1 MNSKTKA
8 QTLARRYKLM
18 KGCVVC
24 GYKEHHVALH
34 YNHIDPSTKVRNV
47 SRAASIKTVKEEIR
61 KCEVLCANCHAVKSL
76 EEKHYLNSPVGPTR
90 ADKDRQKLVRRL
102 AASRRRTLKLKGRC
116 EGRRPYDNQA
126 VIQQIINYR
135 TNRKAYQHIADI
147 LNSEG
152 TPSPAGSTW
161 TATSVRRVYLRR
173 PKNYGR

>member
-1 MNSKTKA
+1 MDSRTKA

-18 KGCVVC
+18 KGCAVC

-47 SRAASIKTVKEEIR
+47 SKCCSIKAVKAEIR

-76 EEKHYLNSPVGPTR
+76 EEKHHFNSPVGPTR

-102 AASRRRTLKLKGRC
+102 AASRKRTLKLKGRC
-116 EGRRPYDNQA
+116 EGRKPYDNQA

-135 TNRKAYQHIADI
+135 TNRIAYKKIADI

-152 TPSPAGSTW
+152 TPSPDCSTW
-161 TATSVRRVYLRR
+161 SPNAVRRVYLRQT
-173 PKNYGR
+173 KNGR

>member
-1 MNSKTKA
+1 MNSRTKA

-18 KGCVVC
+18 KGCAVC

-47 SRAASIKTVKEEIR
+47 SRAASVKAVKEEIR

-135 TNRKAYQHIADI
+135 TNRKAYKKIADI

-152 TPSPAGSTW
+152 TPSPDCSTW
-161 TATSVRRVYLRR
+161 SPNAVRRVYLRQT
-173 PKNYGR
+173 KNER

>member
-1 MNSKTKA
+1 MDGRTKA

-47 SRAASIKTVKEEIR
+47 SKCCSVKAVKEEIR

-76 EEKHYLNSPVGPTR
+76 EEKHYLNNPVGPTR

-102 AASRRRTLKLKGRC
+102 AASRRRALKLNGRC
-116 EGRRPYDNQA
+116 EGRKPYDNHT
-126 VIQQIINYR
+126 IIEQIVKL
-135 TNRKAYQHIADI
+135 RKLKVPYKSVADA
-147 LNSEG
+147 LNDQG
-152 TPSPAGSTW
+152 VPSPAGSSW
-161 TATSVRRVYLRR
+161 SPNAVRRIELRAA
-173 PKNYGR
+173 

>member
-1 MNSKTKA
+1 
-8 QTLARRYKLM
+8 M

-47 SRAASIKTVKEEIR
+47 SRAASVKAVKEEIE

-76 EEKHYLNSPVGPTR
+76 EEKHHFNSPVGPTR

-116 EGRRPYDNQA
+116 EGRKPYDNQA

-135 TNRKAYQHIADI
+135 TNRKAYKKIADI

-152 TPSPAGSTW
+152 TPSPDCSTW
-161 TATSVRRVYLRR
+161 SPNAVRRVYLRQT
-173 PKNYGR
+173 KNGR